1 MVKWPLLGREPDLD
15 RAAGLIESGTGIAIL
30 GPSGVGKSRLLHEL
44 VDWAEQGD
52 MAVIRAVASEST
64 RSIPFAPFVELLPED
79 PTEDRLTMLGRARRA
94 LDERTTERGLLIA
107 VDDAHHLDET
117 SLAFLVG
124 AVELGGALVA
134 MTARSGMTMASDL
147 VDLWTNGVIARIDLS
162 PLSRAQSKRL
172 AESVLG
178 TLTPDLEEQLWRLAR
193 GNPLLLHELLEGSR
207 DRAIVPDD
215 EGRWTLD
222 GRIAE
227 SARLADLV
235 ASRLRVLTDEAR
247 EAMAVVALGAPLSL
261 SLARSAIG
269 ETMHELEDRGLVSV
283 VPAGV
288 ESTLMPAHPL
298 YGEILAA
305 NLAESRRRTAYRRLV
320 ETAVEH
326 GPGPDQLRVAV
337 WQSRSGTVV
346 SEELAR
352 GGASEALIRHEPE
365 LAETL
370 IRSLGIE
377 DARSLLIL
385 GRALSYQ
392 QRFEEAEQVL
402 SQLPAGDVS
411 VEGELVSIRA
421 QNLAFGL
428 GRTTEARD
436 LLAAGVSRI
445 NDPGMRARLNNE
457 RGMVSAISGDFVD
470 ARSASR
476 AVLSDDESSEV
487 ARVAAY
493 VTLTLAQAMTG
504 DCHGLDGVVSE
515 ALDLAEDHRAALPF
529 ARDQIE
535 IMRFCSLLNA
545 GRIDEANDLASLAID
560 RSGRGGALVATW
572 LAASCIGLDLAG
584 RLEQA
589 ASTVREALELYK
601 NADPFGLEA
610 QARGVLSMI
619 LGQLGAEAASRPIEG
634 TRAPAEA
641 PRIAVWL
648 DRGRVWSAAA
658 AGQIDDG
665 ADIAVA
671 GGRSAASREH
681 FAWAALCFHDAVRL
695 GRAELSIDELRA
707 IDDSKGA
714 FLLSLMK
721 RHAEALLVRDPGELD
736 DVARA
741 FGEHG
746 ARLLAAEAFGQTAD
760 ILRDRGD
767 LTQAARACALSYAFE
782 KRCEAPDTPALRHRP
797 QLITS
802 REIEVAIRAAS
813 GLTSP
818 QIAEEFFISVRT
830 VDNHLRSV
838 YRKLNIGG
846 REELAR
852 LLGESLAVGD
862 GGNE

>member
-1 MVKWPLLGREPDLD
+1 MVKWPLVGREPDLD

-30 GPSGVGKSRLLHEL
+30 GPSGVGKSRLLQEL
-44 VDWAEQGD
+44 VDRAEQGG

-79 PTEDRLTMLGRARRA
+79 PTEDRLTMLRRARRA
-94 LDERTTERGLLIA
+94 LDEHTTQRGLLIA

-134 MTARSGMTMASDL
+134 LTARSGMTMASDL

-172 AESVLG
+172 VECALG
-178 TLTPDLEEQLWRLAR
+178 TLTPALEEQLWRLAQ

-207 DRAIVPDD
+207 DTAIVRDD
-215 EGRWTLD
+215 EGRWILI
-222 GRIAE
+222 GPLAE

-235 ASRLRVLTDEAR
+235 ASRLSVLTDHAKN
-247 EAMAVVALGAPLSL
+247 AMAVVALGAPLSL

-269 ETMHELEDRGLVSV
+269 EALHELEDRGLVTV
-283 VPAGV
+283 ANPGA
-288 ESTLMPAHPL
+288 EPTLLPAHPL

-305 NLAESRRRTAYRRLV
+305 NLAESRRRTAYHRLV
-320 ETAVEH
+320 EAAVEH
-326 GPGPDQLRVAV
+326 GPGSDQLRAAV

-346 SEELAR
+346 SEELAH
-352 GGASEALIRHEPE
+352 GGAAEALTRHEPE

-370 IRSLGIE
+370 VRPLGTE
-377 DARSLLIL
+377 DDRSLLIL

-392 QRFEEAEQVL
+392 QRFAEAEQVL
-402 SQLPAGDVS
+402 SKLPAGDS
-411 VEGELVSIRA
+411 PVEGELVSIRA
-421 QNLAFGL
+421 QNLGFGL

-445 NDPGMRARLNNE
+445 DDPAMRARLNNE

-476 AVLSDDESSEV
+476 AVLSDDESNEV

-504 DCHGLDGVVSE
+504 DCDGLDGVVSE
-515 ALDLAEDHRAALPF
+515 AIELAEDHRGSLPF
-529 ARDQIE
+529 ASDQIE
-535 IMRFCSLLNA
+535 IMWFCSLLNA
-545 GRIDEANDLASLAID
+545 GRIDEANGLASRAID
-560 RSGRGGALVATW
+560 RSDRGGALIATW
-572 LAASCIGLDLAG
+572 LSASCIGLDLAG

-589 ASTVREALELYK
+589 ASAVREALELYRK
-601 NADPFGLEA
+601 ADPFGLES
-610 QARGVLSMI
+610 QARGLLSMT
-619 LGQLGAEAASRPIEG
+619 LGQMGAETVSGTIKVERPV
-634 TRAPAEA
+634 EA

-658 AGQIDDG
+658 AGRIEDG
-665 ADIAVA
+665 ASIAVA

-695 GRAELSIDELRA
+695 GRAELSIDDLRA

-714 FLLSLMK
+714 VLLSLMK
-721 RHAEALLVRDPGELD
+721 RHAEALVVRDPGELD
-736 DVARA
+736 EVATA
-741 FGEHG
+741 FGERG
-746 ARLLAAEAFGQTAD
+746 APLLAAEAFGQTAN
-760 ILRDRGD
+760 IKHEQGN
-767 LTQAARACALSYAFE
+767 LTPAARACALSHAFE

-818 QIAEEFFISVRT
+818 QIAQEFFISGRT
-830 VDNHLRSV
+830 VDNHLSSV

-846 REELAR
+846 REELAD
-852 LLGESLAVGD
+852 LLG
-862 GGNE
+862 

>member
-1 MVKWPLLGREPDLD
+1 MKWPLVGREPDLD

-44 VDWAEQGD
+44 VDWAEQSG

-94 LDERTTERGLLIA
+94 LDEATTQRGLLIA
-107 VDDAHHLDET
+107 VDDAHHLDQT

-134 MTARSGMTMASDL
+134 MTARSGMTMAPDL

-162 PLSRAQSKRL
+162 PLSRPQSKRL
-172 AESVLG
+172 AESALG
-178 TLTPDLEEQLWRLAR
+178 ILTPALEEQLWRLAR

-207 DRAIVPDD
+207 DRAIIPDG
-215 EGRWTLD
+215 EGRWSLN

-235 ASRLRVLTDEAR
+235 ASRLSVLTDQAR

-261 SLARSAIG
+261 ALARSAIG
-269 ETMHELEDRGLVSV
+269 ETLHELEDRGLVTV
-283 VPAGV
+283 ADAGA
-288 ESTLMPAHPL
+288 ESTLIPAHPL

-305 NLAESRRRTAYRRLV
+305 NLTESRRQTAYRRLV

-326 GPGPDQLRVAV
+326 GLGSDQLRVAV
-337 WQSRSGTVV
+337 WQIRSGRVV

-352 GGASEALIRHEPE
+352 DGASDALIRHEPE

-370 IRSLGIE
+370 IRSIGIE
-377 DARSLLIL
+377 DARTLLTL

-402 SQLPAGDVS
+402 SQLPAGDSS

-445 NDPGMRARLNNE
+445 HDPGMRARLNNE

-470 ARSASR
+470 ARSAST
-476 AVLSDDESSEV
+476 AVLSDDQSSKV

-493 VTLTLAQAMTG
+493 VTLTLAQTMTG
-504 DCHGLDGVVSE
+504 DCDGLDRVVGE
-515 ALDLAEDHRAALPF
+515 ALELAEENRAALPF

-535 IMRFCSLLNA
+535 IMQFCSLLNA
-545 GRIDEANDLASLAID
+545 GRIDDANDLASRAIE
-560 RSGRGGALVATW
+560 RSDRGGALIATW

-589 ASTVREALELYK
+589 ASAVREALELYRK
-601 NADPFGLEA
+601 ADPFGLEP
-610 QARGVLSMI
+610 QARGLLSMV
-619 LGQLGAEAASRPIEG
+619 LGQLGAEDAPRPIEG
-634 TRAPAEA
+634 TRAHAET
-641 PRIAVWL
+641 PRLGVWL

-658 AGQIDDG
+658 VGRIDEG

-671 GGRSAASREH
+671 GGRSAATREH

-721 RHAEALLVRDPGELD
+721 RHAEALLARDSSELD
-736 DVARA
+736 VVARA

-746 ARLLAAEAFGQTAD
+746 APLLAAEAFGQTAD
-760 ILRDRGD
+760 ILHEQGD
-767 LTQAARACALSYAFE
+767 LTRAARACALSYVFE
-782 KRCEAPDTPALRHRP
+782 KRCEVPDTPALRHRP
-797 QLITS
+797 RLITS
-802 REIEVAIRAAS
+802 REFEVAIRAAS

-830 VDNHLRSV
+830 VDNHLRSI

-846 REELAR
+846 REDLTR
-852 LLGESLAVGD
+852 LLGKALDVDD